1 MNKLIETIM
10 DVIGERPMLNRQVVR
25 FVLEWLAKTKM
36 LNVEQLKKDI
46 KLTTGEQQ

>member
-1 MNKLIETIM
+1 MNKLIEAIM
-10 DVIGERPMLNRQVVR
+10 DAIGEQPMSYRQVVR

-46 KLTTGEQQ
+46 TLSGK

>member
-1 MNKLIETIM
+1 MNKLIEAIM
-10 DVIGERPMLNRQVVR
+10 DAIGEQPMLRRQVVR

-46 KLTTGEQQ
+46 TLSGK